1 MCLRRESPSKFY
13 LFRGLPETI
22 ELLMSLPEGRDVLL
36 SFRISR
42 VSKNEH
48 PSKMEGLLKENWGT
62 TQGNRHSLGGKG
74 RETYFLVWSPEE
86 TQACPFIS
94 ELLTSRSVI

>member
-1 MCLRRESPSKFY
+1 MCLGRESPSKFY

-22 ELLMSLPEGRDVLL
+22 ELLMSFPEGRNVLL

-48 PSKMEGLLKENWGT
+48 PSKMEGLI
-62 TQGNRHSLGGKG
+62 S
-74 RETYFLVWSPEE
+74 RETGAQHKE
-86 TQACPFIS
+86 IG
-94 ELLTSRSVI
+94 II